1 MFLNR
6 KDLDAMILFNE
17 KVDKLNN
24 NSFTKKIT
32 SENFGIRISTKKD
45 ETTVIEKILPTDEE
59 IESFVLTIRFF
70 CQDNESSGESSS
82 IGKLADN
89 TYSKLPD
96 NREEK
101 IEFISARNKLNEY
114 LDSPDK
120 SLKMSY
126 NGKVLTPRKIFDTI
140 LYGELAHSNK
150 AKRVKYKEWMSHP
163 IFGPILEAEFVLIL
177 SKILSCVLFI
187 QTINE
192 SLINDYDN
200 CFKLSTI

>member
-1 MFLNR
+1 MFLDR

-24 NSFTKKIT
+24 NSFTKKMI
-32 SENFGIRISTKKD
+32 SEGFGVSFYEKKG
-45 ETTVIEKILPTDEE
+45 ELVVEKKLPSDEE

-70 CQDNESSGESSS
+70 CQNNESSGESSS
-82 IGKLADN
+82 IKKLADN

-96 NREEK
+96 YRKEK
-101 IEFISARNKLNEY
+101 TEFINARNKLNGY
-114 LDSPDK
+114 LDSPDE
-120 SLKMSY
+120 SLKIY
-126 NGKVLTPRKIFDTI
+126 DNGKILTPRKIFDTI

-150 AKRVKYKEWMSHP
+150 AKRTKYNEWMVHP
-163 IFGPILEAEFVLIL
+163 IQGPILKTEFVRIL
-177 SKILSCVLFI
+177 SIILSCISSI
-187 QTINE
+187 QEINE